1 MEVEV
6 VNPQGLHMRP
16 CHSIASVAMEYGAEL
31 KIHFDGREV
40 NGKSILD
47 LISLNAPCGTRLRLS
62 AQGPDAEALVA
73 AVAALFADGFG
84 ELEGA

>member
-16 CHSIASVAMEYGAEL
+16 CHMIVSTAMDFSADL

-47 LISLNAPCGTRLRLS
+47 LISLNAPLGSKLSLS
-62 AQGPDAEALVA
+62 ADGGDDADGLLDAIRG
-73 AVAALFADGFG
+73 LFAAGFG
-84 ELEGA
+84 ELDG